1 MRRSLPIV
9 LASLLAASIAIAA
22 PLASAPPAASRA
34 VPPSA
39 QPDLKPDQTVP
50 VIATLR
56 MPEGFILENLSPIW
70 FQGGEVAVT
79 GRQSGR
85 LIVLGFSGLRFERNR
100 VLAADRGPEEQY
112 ATIRDMAVSP
122 DATMLA
128 TILGT
133 PDNDHVEIV
142 VRDVGGDKEPRRVSH
157 LDGQFGA
164 AGLGWLN
171 ASTLALG
178 IMPAPTPEPTPSPT
192 PSPTPTVGSGSPT
205 PAPRPSPTPT
215 VGLGSPTPVSTS
227 SRIDAGLY
235 VVTLNRNS
243 PAGKIKIDCPR
254 AIDFSHMAWAPDGRH
269 AIADSDAP
277 PPLLIDRASSQCTS
291 LNIPATQR
299 IHLLGWTPGGDRFLY
314 AAGPAENYGGA
325 LFGFFEYDL
334 ASGSARLIAAPA
346 AAATY
351 LHDGRIAALGNRKLN
366 AGIIA
371 RRPNTMLA
379 AEIALIDRRQSQI
392 QITALGFNMPAAM
405 LLNGS
410 LSYSPIADELAIQL
424 YLSNPGGSLP
434 VILSFFPATLNVGAI
449 AAGRPG
455 ALLRMS
461 WSPNGD
467 LFAVLDAS
475 ASPPVLTI
483 LSPPHPTN

>member
-1 MRRSLPIV
+1 
-9 LASLLAASIAIAA
+9 
-22 PLASAPPAASRA
+22 
-34 VPPSA
+34 
-39 QPDLKPDQTVP
+39 
-50 VIATLR
+50 
-56 MPEGFILENLSPIW
+56 MPEGFTPEDLPPVW

-79 GRQSGR
+79 GRRSGR
-85 LIVLGFSGLRFERNR
+85 LIVLGFSGLRFERSR
-100 VLAADRGPEEQY
+100 VLAADRGPEQQY

-142 VRDVGGDKEPRRVSH
+142 VRDVSGDQEPRRVVRM
-157 LDGQFGA
+157 DGQFGA
-164 AGLGWLN
+164 AGLGWLD

-178 IMPAPTPEPTPSPT
+178 IMPVPTPEPTPSPT
-192 PSPTPTVGSGSPT
+192 PSLTSTVGSGSPT
-205 PAPRPSPTPT
+205 P
-215 VGLGSPTPVSTS
+215 VSTP

-235 VVTLNRNS
+235 VISLNRDS
-243 PAGKIKIDCPR
+243 PAEKIKLDCPR

-269 AIADSDAP
+269 AIADSDAS

-314 AAGPAENYGGA
+314 AAGPTVNYGGG
-325 LFGFFEYDL
+325 LFGFFEYEL
-334 ASGSARLIAAPA
+334 AGGSARLIAAPA

-371 RRPNTMLA
+371 HRPETILA
-379 AEIALIDRRQSQI
+379 AEIALIDRRQSRI
-392 QITALGFNMPAAM
+392 QITALGFNTSAAM

-410 LSYSPIADELAIQL
+410 LSYSPIADELAILL
-424 YLSNPGGSLP
+424 YLSNPGGSIPL
-434 VILSFFPATLNVGAI
+434 ILSFPPATLKVGAI

-455 ALLRMS
+455 AVLRMS
-461 WSPNGD
+461 WSPNGA

-483 LSPPHPTN
+483 LSPPHSAN